1 MARRRF
7 SWWRQV
13 TVAQR
18 AAMVTFIAAFALFV
32 VSGLILDGKTERR
45 DLWYAI
51 TTALGVALPA
61 LAIGLVSWIGPIADA
76 PPASDS
82 IASTPDDVRRRPFH
96 LRFAIVLFL
105 GLFWLTRRSRDG
117 QGNWWD
123 VALFVW
129 WLVAIALVGFVMPR
143 FARTTHPAPRT
154 PHRT

>member
-1 MARRRF
+1 MARQRM

-18 AAMVTFIAAFALFV
+18 AAMVTFIAAFAVFV
-32 VSGLILDGKTERR
+32 VSGLLLDGKTERR
-45 DLWYAI
+45 EVWYAI

-61 LAIGLVSWIGPIADA
+61 LAIGLSWWIGEIGDA
-76 PPASDS
+76 PPLADS
-82 IASTPDDVRRRPFH
+82 TVRAPDGARRRPFH

-117 QGNWWD
+117 QGAWWD
-123 VALFVW
+123 VALYVW
-129 WLVAIALVGFVMPR
+129 WLVAIALVGYVIPR
-143 FARTTHPAPRT
+143 LGRTTHPAP